1 MELCGK
7 VSNYNK
13 VVKDLKNALDEKCR
27 VRYETFTV
35 DEILDLLVNKKWF
48 DSIFSGI
55 SDLYAA
61 ISHHL
66 TNRIIELA
74 ERYKS
79 TLPQLESDTKKYEAK
94 VKSHLERMGFKWE

>member
-1 MELCGK
+1 MTE
-7 VSNYNK
+7 
-13 VVKDLKNALDEKCR
+13 E
-27 VRYETFTV
+27 
-35 DEILDLLVNKKWF
+35 EILDLLVNKKWF

-74 ERYKS
+74 ERYES
-79 TLPQLESDTKKYEAK
+79 TLQELASETTDYETK
-94 VKSHLERMGFKWE
+94 VKSHLERMGFKW